1 MAEENLKKRRL
12 RASYI
17 SSIISITLVLFM
29 LGLLGL
35 IILHG
40 RKLSNYVRENITI
53 TLLLRE
59 DVNDDMVLSFRQ
71 RLEQTGYVKASHY
84 VTREEAA
91 RELSRELGEDF
102 LQFLGYNPLPP
113 SIDIQLN
120 AAYANTDSI
129 AKIEQKLLANHIVKD
144 VAYQKSLIDEVN
156 ANIRKISLVIS
167 GFSILL
173 LIIAIILI
181 NNTIRL
187 SVYSKRF
194 IIRSMQLVGATES
207 FIRKPFILRSMLH
220 GTYSGLVSIALL
232 TGTLWLAEQKIPE
245 LAQLRDT
252 RLFAFFFL
260 GILVLGIVIS
270 AASTFF
276 AVKRFLR
283 MKSDS
288 LYMH

>member
-1 MAEENLKKRRL
+1 MAEENFRKSRL
-12 RASYI
+12 RTSYI
-17 SSIISITLVLFM
+17 TSIISITLVLFM

-40 RKLSNYVRENITI
+40 RKLSDYVRENITI
-53 TLLLRE
+53 SLLLKE
-59 DVNDDMVLSFRQ
+59 DVNDEMVLRFRQ
-71 RLEQTGYVKASHY
+71 QLEQTGYVKASHY
-84 VTREEAA
+84 ITREEAA
-91 RELSRELGEDF
+91 RELSRDLGEDF

-113 SIDIQLN
+113 TIDIQLN
-120 AAYANTDSI
+120 AAFANSDSI
-129 AKIEQKLLANHIVKD
+129 SKIEKKLLANSMVKD
-144 VAYQKSLIDEVN
+144 VAYQKSLVDEVN

-173 LIIAIILI
+173 LVIAMILI
-181 NNTIRL
+181 NNTIKL

-220 GTYSGLVSIALL
+220 GTYAGFISIILL
-232 TGTLWLAEQKIPE
+232 TGTLRLAQLKIPE
-245 LAQLRDT
+245 LVQLQDT
-252 RLFAFFFL
+252 RLFGIFFL
-260 GILVLGIVIS
+260 SNLVLGIILS
-270 AASTFF
+270 AVFTYF

-283 MKSDS
+283 MKSDT